1 MKKNINAIVFS
12 VAIVLA
18 AVFLGNAYKAKIDSK
33 GNIVVT
39 GLGEE
44 SFTSDLIVWEGSF
57 SKSSPDLKQA
67 YAELE
72 TDKKMVEEYLV
83 SKGVNMKEVVFKA
96 VETEKNTRP
105 LYNKDGRYAGD
116 EFVGY
121 TLRVPI
127 QISSKEV
134 EKIEEVSR
142 KITELL
148 NKGISFYSETPR
160 YYYTKLA
167 DLKIQLISKATED
180 AKNRAETI
188 SKMSGAGIG
197 KLVDAQTGI
206 FQITGQYSNEEY
218 SWGGTFNT
226 SSKEKVASITIKLT
240 YRIR

>member
-1 MKKNINAIVFS
+1 MKKNINALVFS
-12 VAIVLA
+12 LAIVLA

-57 SKSSPDLKQA
+57 SKSSMDLKQA
-67 YAELE
+67 YTELE
-72 TDKKMVEEYLV
+72 ADKKLVEEYLS
-83 SKGVNMKEVVFKA
+83 SKGINMKEVVFKA
-96 VETEKNTRP
+96 VETHRNTRTK
-105 LYNKDGRYAGD
+105 YNNEGRYAGED
-116 EFVGY
+116 FVGY
-121 TLRVPI
+121 TLKVPI

-134 EKIEEVSR
+134 EKVEELSR

-160 YYYTKLA
+160 YYFTKLA
-167 DLKIQLISKATED
+167 DLKIELISKATED
-180 AKNRAETI
+180 AKIRAETI
-188 SKMSGAGIG
+188 ANMSGAGIG
-197 KLVDAQTGI
+197 KLIDAQIGI

-240 YRIR
+240 YRIK